1 MQYYSTTPQAK
12 ETIEA
17 LWRLEKIILD
27 SLDFRDVVQK
37 IVDSVLSE
45 LGYLKLGYRIVV
57 LALVDNEKKVLK
69 RISISQTAEA
79 KKALEVTPVPFHEID
94 IPLTEIENLCTKAV
108 VNSQPYTTHDWYEIL
123 RPSYT
128 ADEAK
133 LVQKVVGIKTSM
145 IFPVMAKG
153 TPIGI
158 LIFSMI
164 KDENEVSEEERDLI
178 RGFTD
183 VVGLAVQ
190 NAKLYSSLEETKKK
204 LEFANTRLKELD
216 KLKDDFVSVA
226 SHELRTPMTA
236 IKSYIWMALNKY

>member
-69 RISISQTAEA
+69 RISISQTEEA

-94 IPLTEIENLCTKAV
+94 IPLGEEQSYCIKALKENT
-108 VNSQPYTTHDWYEIL
+108 PYVTHNWCDIL
-123 RPSYT
+123 RPTYT
-128 ADEAK
+128 QEDATI
-133 LVQKVVGIKTSM
+133 VQNIVGIKTSM
-145 IFPVMAKG
+145 IYPV
-153 TPIGI
+153 
-158 LIFSMI
+158 
-164 KDENEVSEEERDLI
+164 
-178 RGFTD
+178 
-183 VVGLAVQ
+183 
-190 NAKLYSSLEETKKK
+190 
-204 LEFANTRLKELD
+204 
-216 KLKDDFVSVA
+216 
-226 SHELRTPMTA
+226 
-236 IKSYIWMALNKY
+236 SYH